1 MKSILFAAGCA
12 VLLSGCAGLE
22 VREARS
28 ADWAGQ
34 QGEPGSPDEL
44 LCRQEKV
51 AGSILRK
58 RVCMTRAQRAAIKED
73 SEDATR
79 SIQDTALRGCAGATC
94 GG

>member
-1 MKSILFAAGCA
+1 MKSMILATTAA
-12 VLLSGCAGLE
+12 LTLTGCAGLE

-51 AGSILRK
+51 AGSILRR
-58 RVCMTRAQRAAIKED
+58 RVCMTRAERAAIKED

-79 SIQDTALRGCAGATC
+79 SIQDTALRGCAGSSC